1 ASTSLSSAL
10 NFLPHHV
17 RSAFQLSIRPPS
29 RRIKRKFPCCAHAGT
44 FSGLARYRFAA
55 GSKGSP
61 ELSRNTMT
69 NPISPMLFAPRTRC
83 RVLSFRNYQEHRT
96 GHIVGASSSRQHRFP
111 LCAWSGMRR
120 QGGPLRTPSSGP
132 VNVALR
138 VHPEASTPV
147 EKSDIAAKQQH
158 YAGL

>member
-1 ASTSLSSAL
+1 MWVSTSLSSAL

-61 ELSRNTMT
+61 ELSRNTLT
-69 NPISPMLFAPRTRC
+69 NPISPMLFATRTRC

-96 GHIVGASSSRQHRFP
+96 GHIMGHAAHVSIDSLSTRGVE
-111 LCAWSGMRR
+111 CADKVVR
-120 QGGPLRTPSSGP
+120 
-132 VNVALR
+132 
-138 VHPEASTPV
+138 
-147 EKSDIAAKQQH
+147 
-158 YAGL
+158 